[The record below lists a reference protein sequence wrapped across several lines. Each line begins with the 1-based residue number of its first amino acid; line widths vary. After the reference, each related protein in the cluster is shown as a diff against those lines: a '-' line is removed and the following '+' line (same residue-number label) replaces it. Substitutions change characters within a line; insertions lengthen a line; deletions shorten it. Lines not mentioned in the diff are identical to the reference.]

1 MSKDQHHQ
9 GFMDEQTAHSH
20 LFEAHDEHLHEAPK
34 NFFWKYIISFDAKMI
49 AKQFM
54 WFGLFW
60 GFIGALMSVMIR
72 WAIAQPG
79 VPFPLIGKMLFPYT
93 NGVIPADWYTS
104 LFTMHGTIMI
114 FFALTPIIIGFIGN
128 FAIPLMIG
136 ARDMI
141 FPWLNMASF
150 WTGFAGGVVILASL
164 FLPMGPSGAGWTSYP
179 TIAHKQWL
187 VGPGHSFWL
196 VGLFLAGF
204 SSIMG
209 AINYITTI
217 IRLRAPGMTWGRL
230 PLTIWGMF
238 LTSILNALFIPVLAA
253 GFILL
258 FLDREYGTNF
268 FLAAA
273 ITEKGTSGDP
283 ILYQHL
289 FWIFGHPE
297 VYIVI
302 LPGWGLVADLLSF
315 FSRKPA
321 FGYRGTVI
329 SMTAITILS
338 TVVYGHHMFTTGLSP
353 LLTSA
358 FTTLTLLISIP
369 SGIFFLNWLATIWR
383 GRIQLKTP
391 MIFSLGMV
399 FTFGLGGL
407 TGLHLGAVS
416 TNMMLHN
423 SYFVVGHFHL
433 TMAASSLLASYAALY
448 FWVPKAY
455 GRMMDEKLGVAHFWL
470 TFIPIIYMFC
480 TMFIEGYAG
489 MQRRIYHANEYNY
502 LQHLQGLNQY
512 IAIFA
517 AVGFFSQFIFLYNLC
532 KSIKSGK
539 KAGNNPWN
547 LGTLEWT
554 VSSPAPFYNFK
565 KIPTVFNGPHEFSNP
580 KFAEKGLN
588 RDFIMQDEYIEGVS
602 P

>member
-1 MSKDQHHQ
+1 MSKEPTQT
-9 GFMDEQTAHSH
+9 FMDDQTAHSN
-20 LFEAHDEHLHEAPK
+20 LFEGHDEHLHEAPK
-34 NFFWKYIISFDAKMI
+34 SFFWKYIISFDAKMI

-72 WAIAQPG
+72 WSIAQPG
-79 VPFPLIGKMLFPYT
+79 IPFPIIGKFLFPNT
-93 NGVIPADWYTS
+93 GGVIPADWYTS

-164 FLPMGPSGAGWTSYP
+164 FVPMGPSGSGWTSYP
-179 TIAHKQWL
+179 TLAHKQWL
-187 VGPGHSFWL
+187 VGPGHSYWL

-209 AINYITTI
+209 AINYITTV

-230 PLTIWGMF
+230 PLTIWGIF

-258 FLDREYGTNF
+258 YLDREYGTNF

-273 ITEKGTSGDP
+273 ISEKGTQGDP

-369 SGIFFLNWLATIWR
+369 SGVFFLNWLATIWR
-383 GRIQLKTP
+383 GRIQLTTP
-391 MIFSLGMV
+391 MYFSLGMV

-423 SYFVVGHFHL
+423 TYFVVGHFHL

-448 FWVPKAY
+448 FWVPKAF
-455 GRMMDEKLGVAHFWL
+455 GRMMNEKWGVAHFWL
-470 TFIPIIYMFC
+470 TFIPIVYMFC
-480 TMFIEGYAG
+480 TMFIQGYAG
-489 MQRRIYHANEYNY
+489 MHRRIYHPYEYEY
-502 LQHLQGLNQY
+502 MRHLLGLNQY
-512 IAIFA
+512 IAMFA
-517 AVGFFSQFIFLYNLC
+517 AVGFFSQFIFLANLIH
-532 KSIKSGK
+532 SIKKGK
-539 KAGNNPWN
+539 KAGANPWN
-547 LGTLEWT
+547 VGTLEWT
-554 VSSPAPFYNFK
+554 TPSPPPFYNFK
-565 KIPTVFNGPHEFSNP
+565 KIPTVHNGPHEFSHP
-580 KFAEKGLN
+580 KMKEKGLN
-588 RDFIMQDEYIEGVS
+588 RDFIMQDELIEGLS
-602 P
+602 T